1 LSSGFLQAEIRDPSE
16 QLPVN
21 FLANVDRQK
30 SEKLSDWSGKCVRLI
45 GFEQME
51 QVFKID
57 FNNNYSLSETPPPLP
72 EDGAKEQDDGEIEIK
87 TSA

>member
-1 LSSGFLQAEIRDPSE
+1 MIGHYDVMMTL
-16 QLPVN
+16 N
-21 FLANVDRQK
+21 FQVDRQK
-30 SEKLSDWSGKCVRLI
+30 SENLSDWSGKCVRLI

-57 FNNNYSLSETPPPLP
+57 FNNNYSLSETPPPP
-72 EDGAKEQDDGEIEIK
+72 EEGAKEQDDGEIEIK